1 MTLTLK
7 FNNFNHFKDKEFVVV
22 VRKASVPFVS
32 WCWCLLPPGGRF
44 ANTWAQS
51 LSASLHAATLT
62 VWEMLSSFSTT
73 RTFCMHLLSAPAA
86 ASTPPSS
93 SSSCDSSPKRLLPS
107 APLLQGLWRRLTASS
122 SRMASVKVH
131 RRRSSLCP
139 APTGSACSIFF
150 LHTTQIH
157 NPIWQP
163 AFFFFLHLP
172 FAFQTFTTNALS
184 GPVHRL
190 FILEAGPP
198 CCHWLLL
205 CTAYLTLRATAVF
218 ICLPAIK
225 NVAKAKPG
233 GVVGRN
239 KRGATLH
246 EDSWEERSAHP
257 ALRHSSLTHFTAP
270 LSACQ
275 RHIRPLTGYF
285 KSVSSE
291 ERRKA
296 EGKNTDP
303 SVVLWVSCWMSSFI
317 I

>member
-7 FNNFNHFKDKEFVVV
+7 FNNFNHFKDKELVV

-32 WCWCLLPPGGRF
+32 RCCCLLPPGGRF
-44 ANTWAQS
+44 ANTWAHS
-51 LSASLHAATLT
+51 LSASLHAATLA

-86 ASTPPSS
+86 AATPLSS
-93 SSSCDSSPKRLLPS
+93 SSSCDSSAKRLLSS
-107 APLLQGLWRRLTASS
+107 APLPQGLWRRLTASS

-139 APTGSACSIFF
+139 APVCSACSIFSR
-150 LHTTQIH
+150 TQPRPTIRSD
-157 NPIWQP
+157 NWP
-163 AFFFFLHLP
+163 FVFFLHLP

-184 GPVHRL
+184 GPVHHL

-246 EDSWEERSAHP
+246 EDSWEESSAHP

-285 KSVSSE
+285 NGVFP
-291 ERRKA
+291 ERETQSRGQ
-296 EGKNTDP
+296 EHWP
-303 SVVLWVSCWMSSFI
+303 
-317 I
+317 